1 MLNINTNL
9 EEQCKDKKKQ
19 TAKHKI
25 ITNPKNNTQKTNTN
39 DNWNNVWIFV
49 QYKKVLST
57 YLKTALLKLEELILK
72 SL

>member
-19 TAKHKI
+19 TAKHEI

-39 DNWNNVWIFV
+39 DNWNNVR
-49 QYKKVLST
+49 KNVLST
-57 YLKTALLKLEELILK
+57 YLKTVLLKL
-72 SL
+72 

>member
-39 DNWNNVWIFV
+39 VNWNNVWIFV

-57 YLKTALLKLEELILK
+57 YLKTALLKL
-72 SL
+72 

>member
-57 YLKTALLKLEELILK
+57 YLKTALLKL
-72 SL
+72 

>member
-19 TAKHKI
+19 TAKHEI

-39 DNWNNVWIFV
+39 DN
-49 QYKKVLST
+49 
-57 YLKTALLKLEELILK
+57 
-72 SL
+72 